1 MPASKSK
8 TVYMRIALQLLSF
21 FTAFILFSCS
31 STKKT
36 PATPSGSNATSG
48 KSGSGT
54 YAHLFY
60 KGKHPLLNDNTYK
73 LDSISI
79 DETYG
84 YTQDNPIMVGSDW
97 DNAVKNERRFLNALL
112 GPNGEAVTYARLGSC
127 CHFSTP
133 NGVINNAGLLDQYE
147 MKIEGAA
154 KPVVLYVNMY
164 DNGILRAPKGFTYR
178 K

>member
-1 MPASKSK
+1 
-8 TVYMRIALQLLSF
+8 MRIALQLVSL

-36 PATPSGSNATSG
+36 SAATSGTTTTG

-60 KGKHPLLNDNTYK
+60 KGKHSLLNDNTFE

-84 YTQDNPIMVGSDW
+84 YSVDNPIMVGGDW

-112 GPNGEAVTYARLGSC
+112 GPNGEAVTYTRLGSC
-127 CHFSTP
+127 CAFRTP
-133 NGVINNAGLLDQYE
+133 HGVIGDAGLLDRYE
-147 MKIEGAA
+147 LKIDGAA

-164 DNGILRAPKGFTYR
+164 DKGKLRAPKGFTYR